1 MINQNKPLKSL
12 DYYKR
17 FDKDGIYNSSITF
30 VEYNCIYTKNDPFTL
45 NYDNIEII
53 ELNEKYNKNYIL
65 EEIYC
70 SVLFLED
77 HNHNYNINVYRIV
90 HINEAKK
97 NIKLLNFFNQQLE
110 NNSSKNNKN
119 HIKKDTFIIKNILPF
134 LELSK
139 LKDNKINGCSIHN
152 INKINIKYSDIK
164 FGSIHNDNNNNSRY
178 N

>member
-1 MINQNKPLKSL
+1 MFLK
-12 DYYKR
+12 
-17 FDKDGIYNSSITF
+17 
-30 VEYNCIYTKNDPFTL
+30 E
-45 NYDNIEII
+45 
-53 ELNEKYNKNYIL
+53 
-65 EEIYC
+65 
-70 SVLFLED
+70 

-97 NIKLLNFFNQQLE
+97 NIKLLNFYNQQLE
-110 NNSSKNNKN
+110 NNLSKNKNNKN
-119 HIKKDTFIIKNILPF
+119 QIKKDRFIIKNILPF

-164 FGSIHNDNNNNSRY
+164 FGSILNDNNNNNSRY